1 MPMPSILKLV
11 SRLQSDTVST
21 NCMPLDWRT
30 CYTNTSRPRVDVKIV
45 VNLNQYVIQPVVTKS
60 LWPMSS
66 DLVDGRGK
74 YMTYL
79 DIHISRR
86 SIKVMIT
93 LSKKENIFNCYE
105 TSGFLTNWL
114 V

>member
-45 VNLNQYVIQPVVTKS
+45 VNLNQYVIQPVVTKKP
-60 LWPMSS
+60 LACVLRLGRWPRQVY
-66 DLVDGRGK
+66 DLFR
-74 YMTYL
+74 YSY
-79 DIHISRR
+79 
-86 SIKVMIT
+86 
-93 LSKKENIFNCYE
+93 
-105 TSGFLTNWL
+105 
-114 V
+114 